1 VSAVVAD
8 LLVLWVVATAA
19 GAALLSLVVGV
30 QGTCER
36 ARRRLARRASR
47 PRGHRAPQGHPA
59 PR

>member
-1 VSAVVAD
+1 MSAVVAD

-36 ARRRLARRASR
+36 ARRRLARRAR